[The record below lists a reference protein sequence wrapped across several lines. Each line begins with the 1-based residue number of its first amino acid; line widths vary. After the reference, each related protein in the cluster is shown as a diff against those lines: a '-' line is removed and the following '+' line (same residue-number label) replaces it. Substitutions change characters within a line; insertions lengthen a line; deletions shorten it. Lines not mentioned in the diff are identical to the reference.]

1 LDPRARNYL
10 DLLDPYQ
17 PIQNEVREHTMGAEM
32 TTITGHRNR
41 TRIPREAECLAAE
54 LETARRRIIELMGQ
68 LDETARSRDDLRDR
82 MQAMTWNARWGREQ
96 IGFGVL

>member
-1 LDPRARNYL
+1 
-10 DLLDPYQ
+10 
-17 PIQNEVREHTMGAEM
+17 MGAEM

-41 TRIPREAECLAAE
+41 TRRAREAECLAAE
-54 LETARRRIIELMGQ
+54 LESARRRIIELMGQ

-82 MQAMTWNARWGREQ
+82 MQAMAWNARWGREQ